1 MPLPR
6 PTVPQMRGLALA
18 SLVANILIVVTGG
31 AVRLTGSGL
40 GCPSWPQCSSESF
53 VSHPELGIH
62 GLIEFGNRLLTFVV
76 AIVVGLAWLAALRM
90 RPRRR
95 DLIRLSTVLLLGI
108 PFQAVMG
115 GMTVLTDLNPWVV
128 SAHFLVS
135 PALITVAVVLVR
147 RVGEP
152 EGPVRPTVPVP
163 VRRLA
168 IATFVVTFVVMYVG
182 TIVTGSGPHAGDAR
196 APRNGLDP
204 EMMSQLHADL
214 VFLLVGLTIGTLVA
228 LRATGAPARAQ
239 RAATWLLIAELA
251 QGVVGFTQYFTGL
264 PAVIV
269 GAHLLGAALTV
280 AAAIWTM
287 LGTRERVNV
296 DAPAPAGPTEF
307 APVGAGSKG

>member
-1 MPLPR
+1 
-6 PTVPQMRGLALA
+6 MRGLALA